1 MAVAARVRHFLSIG
15 DLERNELALLLEQ
28 SASLKARPSTG
39 GLAGRTVALI
49 FEKPSLR
56 TRLSF
61 DVGIAQLGG
70 HCVYLSPA
78 EVGLGR
84 RESVSDVARVTSRM
98 ADAVVLRVNAH
109 ETIEEFARYSEVP
122 VINGLSDLSHPCQGL
137 ADIFTI
143 RERKGPDLRGV
154 AIAYI
159 GDGNNVAHSLML
171 CVAKTGSSLRI
182 ATPAG
187 YEPLARYRE
196 LAGADARS
204 TGAQITI
211 GNDPVAAV
219 TGADV
224 VYTDVWTSMGQEQEY
239 ERRRRAFQGF
249 QLNATLLAR
258 AKRDAIVLHDL
269 PAHRGEEITDE
280 VIDGPQSAVFD
291 QAENRLH
298 TEKALLCWLLGPLPL
313 GGERGTQAMS
323 ARSWPIAARTGS
335 SSGAVSIAWN
345 ASSAVPSARPSG
357 RRPRAMPIVAVTDGH
372 SSAARGPDRMLNS
385 RTLRPPTD
393 TSRTS
398 SAAARRSFLRMAREW
413 PRARS
418 SVRSAVRSGR
428 AQHSDST
435 VFVFRCSRRPVFASR

>member
-1 MAVAARVRHFLSIG
+1 MVVASRLRHFLSIA
-15 DLERNELALLLEQ
+15 DLERDELGLLLER
-28 SASLKARPSTG
+28 SARLKAERSEG
-39 GLAGRTVALI
+39 SLAGRTVALI

-98 ADAVVLRVNAH
+98 ADAIVLRVNAH

-143 RERKGPDLRGV
+143 RERKGPDLRGIE
-154 AIAYI
+154 IAYI

-171 CVAKTGSSLRI
+171 CAAKTGASLRI
-182 ATPAG
+182 ATPTG
-187 YEPLARYRE
+187 YEPLPRYRE
-196 LAGADARS
+196 LAAAEAKASG
-204 TGAQITI
+204 GKIEI

-219 TGADV
+219 SGADV

-249 QLNATLLAR
+249 QLNAALLAR
-258 AKRDAIVLHDL
+258 ANRDAIVLHDL

-291 QAENRLH
+291 QAENRMH
-298 TEKALLCWLLGPLPL
+298 TEKALLCWLLG
-313 GGERGTQAMS
+313 GEG
-323 ARSWPIAARTGS
+323 
-335 SSGAVSIAWN
+335 
-345 ASSAVPSARPSG
+345 
-357 RRPRAMPIVAVTDGH
+357 
-372 SSAARGPDRMLNS
+372 
-385 RTLRPPTD
+385 
-393 TSRTS
+393 
-398 SAAARRSFLRMAREW
+398 
-413 PRARS
+413 
-418 SVRSAVRSGR
+418 
-428 AQHSDST
+428 
-435 VFVFRCSRRPVFASR
+435 

>member
-1 MAVAARVRHFLSIG
+1 MTAVAKPLRHFLSIA
-15 DLERNELALLLEQ
+15 DLTPLELTALLDD
-28 SASLKARPSTG
+28 ATALKRDPVPGDAPLRG
-39 GLAGRTVALI
+39 RALAMI

-61 DVGIAQLGG
+61 DVAMRDLGG
-70 HCVYLSPA
+70 HSSYLSPQ

-84 RESVSDVARVTSRM
+84 RESVSDVARVVSRYV
-98 ADAVVLRVNAH
+98 DVVVLRTFAH
-109 ETIEEFARYSEVP
+109 ETLEEFAKYSSVP
-122 VINGLSDLSHPCQGL
+122 VINGLSDLTHPCQGL

-143 RERKGPDLRGV
+143 RERAGSLRDVV
-154 AIAYI
+154 AAYI

-171 CVAKTGSSLRI
+171 CVAKTGASLRM

-204 TGAQITI
+204 SGAQITI
-211 GNDPVAAV
+211 GNDPIAAV

-249 QLNATLLAR
+249 QLNSALLAR

-298 TEKALLCWLLGPLPL
+298 TEKALLCWLLG
-313 GGERGTQAMS
+313 GER
-323 ARSWPIAARTGS
+323 
-335 SSGAVSIAWN
+335 
-345 ASSAVPSARPSG
+345 
-357 RRPRAMPIVAVTDGH
+357 
-372 SSAARGPDRMLNS
+372 
-385 RTLRPPTD
+385 
-393 TSRTS
+393 
-398 SAAARRSFLRMAREW
+398 
-413 PRARS
+413 
-418 SVRSAVRSGR
+418 
-428 AQHSDST
+428 
-435 VFVFRCSRRPVFASR
+435 

>member
-1 MAVAARVRHFLSIG
+1 VHHFLSIA
-15 DLERNELALLLEQ
+15 DLDREDLGLLLEE
-28 SASLKARPSTG
+28 SARLKAGPAFG
-39 GLAGRTVALI
+39 AGLAGRTVALI

-143 RERKGPDLRGV
+143 RERKGPDLHGV
-154 AIAYI
+154 EIAYI

-171 CVAKTGSSLRI
+171 CAAKTGASLRI
-182 ATPAG
+182 ATPPG
-187 YEPLARYRE
+187 YEPLPRYRE
-196 LAGADARS
+196 LAAAEARS
-204 TGAQITI
+204 SGAQITI
-211 GNDPVAAV
+211 ANDPIAAV
-219 TGADV
+219 NGADV

-249 QLNATLLAR
+249 QLNAALLGR

-298 TEKALLCWLLGPLPL
+298 TEKALLCRLL
-313 GGERGTQAMS
+313 GGER
-323 ARSWPIAARTGS
+323 
-335 SSGAVSIAWN
+335 
-345 ASSAVPSARPSG
+345 
-357 RRPRAMPIVAVTDGH
+357 
-372 SSAARGPDRMLNS
+372 
-385 RTLRPPTD
+385 
-393 TSRTS
+393 
-398 SAAARRSFLRMAREW
+398 
-413 PRARS
+413 
-418 SVRSAVRSGR
+418 
-428 AQHSDST
+428 
-435 VFVFRCSRRPVFASR
+435 

>member
-1 MAVAARVRHFLSIG
+1 MAVASRVRHFLSIA
-15 DLERNELALLLEQ
+15 DLERGELGLLLEQ
-28 SASLKARPSTG
+28 SARLKAARSSG
-39 GLAGRTVALI
+39 GSLSGRTIALI

-70 HCVYLSPA
+70 HCVYLSPQ

-84 RESVSDVARVTSRM
+84 RESVSDVARVASRM
-98 ADAVVLRVNAH
+98 ADAVVLRVNTH

-154 AIAYI
+154 EIAYI

-171 CVAKTGSSLRI
+171 CAAKTGASLRI
-182 ATPAG
+182 ATPVG
-187 YEPLARYRE
+187 YEPLQRYRE
-196 LAGADARS
+196 LASADARS
-204 TGAQITI
+204 SGAQITL
-211 GNDPVAAV
+211 GNDPVTAV
-219 TGADV
+219 SGADV

-249 QLNATLLAR
+249 QLNAALLAR
-258 AKRDAIVLHDL
+258 AKPDAIVLHDL

-298 TEKALLCWLLGPLPL
+298 TEKALLCWLLE
-313 GGERGTQAMS
+313 ERDE
-323 ARSWPIAARTGS
+323 RNR
-335 SSGAVSIAWN
+335 
-345 ASSAVPSARPSG
+345 
-357 RRPRAMPIVAVTDGH
+357 
-372 SSAARGPDRMLNS
+372 
-385 RTLRPPTD
+385 
-393 TSRTS
+393 
-398 SAAARRSFLRMAREW
+398 
-413 PRARS
+413 
-418 SVRSAVRSGR
+418 
-428 AQHSDST
+428 
-435 VFVFRCSRRPVFASR
+435 